1 MDFFN
6 KIQTGAN
13 KLTNFVGS
21 GVMSALKPIANG
33 MSRIMGEPVAQ
44 PTQSSVQQHVQQ
56 NIQPQ
61 TPQQP
66 VSNQATQP
74 VQISINTPQ
83 QETKSADTQTPAV
96 QIPTPVSFQPTI
108 AKDGYVPSSTI
119 SSSTTYQDVLAKRN
133 QYEEQYR
140 RALQEASDVY
150 GQGLQAVE
158 NARYSG
164 ETSPFAQG
172 QAERTQRNADLQS
185 LAATN
190 RAEQYGKLLGINQQN
205 LTNTLAQQPTS
216 LGSQVNQAT
225 GDVYVTTRNPLTGQA
240 QVVNAG
246 NIGAQ
251 KSFVSSSVNQDPF
264 TGQLIFTGVRQDGT
278 IETQNLSGGTS
289 GQSMGG
295 GQVPFAI
302 QSAINY
308 AGNTPFIDV
317 GNLTAQQL
325 PMAQS
330 YSAQNG
336 IPLLSKEDATKLKEA
351 NATFSSADALLSTV
365 EQYANKIVTAT
376 SPAGIPGQYVSTK
389 LGSLF
394 KTNPDAVLFD
404 SSISAFSSLLTRAA
418 GEKGVLTDK
427 DVARI
432 INGLPT
438 RTDTVE
444 SATKKVE
451 ALRSIYESVKNGTF
465 NSYIGSKSAPT
476 QSMGTNVIQT
486 KVGAVDNSW
495 FN

>member
-1 MDFFN
+1 MDFIN
-6 KIQTGAN
+6 KIQSGAS
-13 KLTNFVGS
+13 KMTNTIGS
-21 GVMSALKPIANG
+21 GIMSALKPIATGFSNL
-33 MSRIMGEPVAQ
+33 IGEPMQQQPKIEQPQQAPVQLSQPSIQ
-44 PTQSSVQQHVQQ
+44 PTDTKS
-56 NIQPQ
+56 
-61 TPQQP
+61 
-66 VSNQATQP
+66 P
-74 VQISINTPQ
+74 VQISISTPQ
-83 QETKSADTQTPAV
+83 VQQATQPQPQVA
-96 QIPTPVSFQPTI
+96 QIPSPISFQPTF
-108 AKDGYVPSSTI
+108 AKDGYVPSSAI
-119 SSSTTYQDVLAKRN
+119 SSNTTYADVLAKRK
-133 QYEEQYR
+133 QYEDQYTQ
-140 RALQEASDVY
+140 ALKEASSVY
-150 GQGLQAVE
+150 GSGLQAVE
-158 NARYSG
+158 NARYMG

-172 QAERTQRNADLQS
+172 QAERVQRNADLQS

-190 RAEQYGKLLGINQQN
+190 RAEAAGKLLGVNQQN
-205 LTNTLAQQPTS
+205 LQNTLAQSPTS
-216 LGSQVNQAT
+216 LGSQINQAT
-225 GDVYVTTRNPLTGQA
+225 GDVYVTTRDPITGGA
-240 QVVNAG
+240 KVVNAG

-289 GQSMGG
+289 GQTMGG
-295 GQVPFAI
+295 GQIPFAI

-308 AGNTPFIDV
+308 AGSTPFIDV

-325 PMAQS
+325 PMAQN
-330 YSAQNG
+330 YAAQNG
-336 IPLLSKEDATKLKEA
+336 VPLLSKEDATKLKEA

-376 SPAGIPGQYVSTK
+376 SPSGIPGQFISTK

-465 NSYIGSKSAPT
+465 NSYIGSKSAPV
-476 QSMGTNVIQT
+476 QAMGSSIIQT

-495 FN
+495 F